1 MTERLSP
8 GCFTNSVIT
17 FLSPSLTHQMFKE
30 NFNSIKFSLLRME
43 YRDEKDPD
51 LMTEELTI

>member
-1 MTERLSP
+1 M
-8 GCFTNSVIT
+8 
-17 FLSPSLTHQMFKE
+17 
-30 NFNSIKFSLLRME
+30 KFSLLRME